1 MIQEQQP
8 KLGFFDFQFGR
19 SYYAKL
25 LLILLLEVMVFVS
38 FNKII
43 DDITYGYMLLFISC
57 ALLCIAYF
65 SLYLIS
71 YIRESNTVLPKI
83 YEKIHT
89 SFKFYGKDNHQ
100 VSLKVMIVILT
111 IKIILFSFLCYFII
125 NLNYYQLHN
134 TQTTEFNSF
143 ILFFFRSLNLV
154 RFRDDYEILIKIVI
168 LLQFSLF
175 VFTVYI
181 IEYLY
186 YSYKKRNGK
195 KSLII
200 GLILLLLS
208 NLLTLNIMGIDPIPY
223 QCDWI
228 REKDNNSPTWKKYF
242 DTFESYDNEDYQ
254 VCRNFV
260 FTNNPYI
267 LGNLIIN
274 TLQEIRDK
282 KEKRESVGLRY
293 SVEDDFALKNKI
305 FYMIYFNEKL
315 KKFYISSDDENY
327 IALKYKIP
335 SAVSRYTEV
344 LPWKDDYYYWN
355 DHSIYNNINE
365 FHKVRDKNNKTQ
377 EEILELGDVYFSI
390 DEYDIAEQYYL
401 QYKKPEVIGQ
411 KLKQINTER
420 NKSDDNQTENYRK
433 IIYDIMSK
441 GYTSETLARAYFDR
455 ALQDNY
461 GKNHFLY
468 LSMLYAVESVKEGFI
483 RYSDIKS
490 IRDFILQY
498 DFNHYG
504 KDINEELR
512 KNDFNKLVEMY
523 VNNEPLTKMFAEY
536 YYYYLKFTFRYDKYN
551 SMYDL
556 INNYDPR
563 YWNDESNTLYD
574 PNAIVQSGKIVFN
587 NETILRKLKS
597 NPYATELVKAMEEER
612 EKVKNSIRY
621 EVLLKLQKEGVE
633 NTK

>member
-8 KLGFFDFQFGR
+8 KLGFFDFQFGQ
-19 SYYAKL
+19 SYYSKL
-25 LLILLLEVMVFVS
+25 LLILLLETIVFVS
-38 FNKII
+38 FFEII
-43 DDITYGYMLLFISC
+43 EGITYEYTLRFLSC
-57 ALLCIAYF
+57 SLICITYF

-134 TQTTEFNSF
+134 TQTTEYNSL
-143 ILFFFRSLNLV
+143 ILAFFRVLELV
-154 RFRDDYEILIKIVI
+154 RFRDDYEISIKIVMF
-168 LLQFSLF
+168 LQFFLF

-208 NLLTLNIMGIDPIPY
+208 NLLTLNIMVIDPIPY
-223 QCDWI
+223 QCEWI

-335 SAVSRYTEV
+335 SAVSLYTEIY
-344 LPWKDDYYYWN
+344 PWGDDYYYWKMAYE
-355 DHSIYNNINE
+355 SAIYYNINE
-365 FHKVRDKNNKTQ
+365 FHKIRDKENKTQ
-377 EEILELGDVYFSI
+377 DEILKLGDTYFSMR
-390 DEYDIAEQYYL
+390 EYDIAEQYYL
-401 QYKKPEVIGQ
+401 QYKKPEITGQ
-411 KLKQINTER
+411 KLKEINEKR
-420 NKSDDNQTENYRK
+420 NKSDSDLSKNHNK
-433 IIYDIMSK
+433 IIYDIIISNTSK
-441 GYTSETLARAYFDR
+441 GYKSGHLANTYFDL
-455 ALQDNY
+455 ANEY
-461 GKNHFLY
+461 FKNTFSKATDPVVLY
-468 LSMLYAVESVKEGFI
+468 LSILYAVESMKENYI
-483 RYSDIKS
+483 AYSDVKL
-490 IRDFILQY
+490 IRDFILKY
-498 DFNHYG
+498 DNFEYDDVNEKLKKHDFNQ
-504 KDINEELR
+504 
-512 KNDFNKLVEMY
+512 LVEMY
-523 VNNEPLTKMFAEY
+523 VNKDPLTKMFAEY
-536 YYYYLKFTFRYDKYN
+536 YYYYLKFAFRYDN
-551 SMYDL
+551 RIWL
-556 INNYDPR
+556 DP
-563 YWNDESNTLYD
+563 NNTLYD
-574 PNAIVQSGKIVFN
+574 PNAIIQSGEIVFN
-587 NETILRKLKS
+587 NETILQELKS

>member
-25 LLILLLEVMVFVS
+25 LLILLLETIVFVS
-38 FNKII
+38 FFEII
-43 DDITYGYMLLFISC
+43 EGITYEYTLRFLSC
-57 ALLCIAYF
+57 SLICITYF
-65 SLYLIS
+65 SLYLMY
-71 YIRESNTVLPKI
+71 YIRKSNKVLSKI
-83 YEKIHT
+83 YERIHI
-89 SFKFYGKDNHQ
+89 SFKFYDKDNHQ
-100 VSLKVMIVILT
+100 VSLKVMIIILI
-111 IKIILFSFLCYFII
+111 IKIILFSSLCYFII

-254 VCRNFV
+254 ICRNFV

-267 LGNLIIN
+267 LGNLIIH
-274 TLQEIRDK
+274 TLKEIRDR

-293 SVEDDFALKNKI
+293 SVEDDFALRNKI

-315 KKFYISSDDENY
+315 KK
-327 IALKYKIP
+327 L
-335 SAVSRYTEV
+335 
-344 LPWKDDYYYWN
+344 
-355 DHSIYNNINE
+355 IYQVMI
-365 FHKVRDKNNKTQ
+365 
-377 EEILELGDVYFSI
+377 
-390 DEYDIAEQYYL
+390 
-401 QYKKPEVIGQ
+401 
-411 KLKQINTER
+411 
-420 NKSDDNQTENYRK
+420 K
-433 IIYDIMSK
+433 II
-441 GYTSETLARAYFDR
+441 
-455 ALQDNY
+455 
-461 GKNHFLY
+461 
-468 LSMLYAVESVKEGFI
+468 
-483 RYSDIKS
+483 
-490 IRDFILQY
+490 
-498 DFNHYG
+498 
-504 KDINEELR
+504 
-512 KNDFNKLVEMY
+512 
-523 VNNEPLTKMFAEY
+523 
-536 YYYYLKFTFRYDKYN
+536 FR
-551 SMYDL
+551 
-556 INNYDPR
+556 
-563 YWNDESNTLYD
+563 
-574 PNAIVQSGKIVFN
+574 
-587 NETILRKLKS
+587 
-597 NPYATELVKAMEEER
+597 
-612 EKVKNSIRY
+612 
-621 EVLLKLQKEGVE
+621 
-633 NTK
+633 

>member
-25 LLILLLEVMVFVS
+25 LLILLLETIVFVS
-38 FNKII
+38 FFEII
-43 DDITYGYMLLFISC
+43 EGITYEYTLRFLSC
-57 ALLCIAYF
+57 SLLCITYF
-65 SLYLIS
+65 SLYLMY
-71 YIRESNTVLPKI
+71 YIRKSNKVLSKI
-83 YEKIHT
+83 YERIHI
-89 SFKFYGKDNHQ
+89 SFKFYDKDNHQ
-100 VSLKVMIVILT
+100 VSLKVMIIILT

-125 NLNYYQLHN
+125 DFDYYQLHK
-134 TQTTEFNSF
+134 TQTTEYNSL
-143 ILFFFRSLNLV
+143 ILAFFRALELV
-154 RFRDDYEILIKIVI
+154 RFRDDYEISIKIVMF
-168 LLQFSLF
+168 LQFFLF

-200 GLILLLLS
+200 GLIILLLS
-208 NLLTLNIMGIDPIPY
+208 NLLTLNIMVIDPIPY
-223 QCDWI
+223 QCEWI
-228 REKDNNSPTWKKYF
+228 REKDDSSPTWKKYF

-587 NETILRKLKS
+587 NETILQELKS

-621 EVLLKLQKEGVE
+621 KVLLKLQKEGIE
-633 NTK
+633 STR

>member
-25 LLILLLEVMVFVS
+25 LLILLLEVIVFVS

-89 SFKFYGKDNHQ
+89 SFKFYGKGNHQ
-100 VSLKVMIVILT
+100 VSLKVMIIILI
-111 IKIILFSFLCYFII
+111 IKIILFSSLCYFII

-274 TLQEIRDK
+274 TLQEIREQERKSID
-282 KEKRESVGLRY
+282 LRY

-315 KKFYISSDDENY
+315 KRFYFYKSGDDKNY

-355 DHSIYNNINE
+355 NHSIYNNINE

-498 DFNHYG
+498 DFGNSG
-504 KDINEELR
+504 DDINEKLR

-523 VNNEPLTKMFAEY
+523 VNNESLTKMFAEY
-536 YYYYLKFTFRYDKYN
+536 YYYYLKFTFRYDSIYN
-551 SMYDL
+551 NS
-556 INNYDPR
+556 ISDPR
-563 YWNDESNTLYD
+563 EWADPNNTLYD

-587 NETILRKLKS
+587 NEAILQKLKS

-621 EVLLKLQKEGVE
+621 EVLLKLQKEGIE
-633 NTK
+633 FTR